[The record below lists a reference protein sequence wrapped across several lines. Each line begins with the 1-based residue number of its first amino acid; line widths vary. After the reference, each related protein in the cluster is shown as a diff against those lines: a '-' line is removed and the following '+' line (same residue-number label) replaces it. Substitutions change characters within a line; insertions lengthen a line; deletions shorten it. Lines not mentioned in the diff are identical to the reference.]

1 MRVVREMNDVRRV
14 DTDSRTD
21 LARKNPDI
29 IIDYFTVWVES
40 VFGRE
45 KWILPNRM
53 QLMAPTPNDHK

>member
-29 IIDYFTVWVES
+29 IFWLLYCVSGKCVWTRKMDFT
-40 VFGRE
+40 
-45 KWILPNRM
+45 
-53 QLMAPTPNDHK
+53 Q